1 MAVSS
6 SSVVFISRLRR
17 LPVIDTAGDA
27 MGKVRD
33 VVVQVRGQ
41 RRPPRVKGLVSELF
55 GRRRVYIP
63 MERVYSIDAL
73 QVIVSGV
80 VNTKRFRRREGETLV
95 VEDLFDRQVVPKGAS
110 SPTTIYDVSMS
121 PGRAGDWEVSRVAL
135 KEAARARPFAASRPV
150 TIVPWYDLPDLS
162 LVEGGGEQSQI
173 ADMLDMKPADVAREL
188 HDMTPDR
195 RAQVAQAL
203 DDRQLA
209 DAIEELPEDE
219 QVSLISL
226 LDPERA
232 ADVLEEM
239 DPDDAADLI
248 SELTDELAEVLLN
261 RMRPED
267 AQDVRDLL
275 LYEDDTAGGMMT
287 PEPVIVAADA
297 TVADGLALVRDE
309 DLPPALAGMVFVCRP
324 PLEAPT
330 GRFLG
335 GVHLQR
341 LLREPPS
348 TQVSGLIDRELR
360 PLVPGAD
367 LAQVSR
373 YFATY
378 DIVVAP
384 VVDAEHRLL
393 GAVTVD
399 DVLDHMLPEDWRGT
413 QMDDESEASHGATS

>member
-1 MAVSS
+1 M
-6 SSVVFISRLRR
+6 
-17 LPVIDTAGDA
+17 IDSAGDP

-41 RRPPRVKGLVSELF
+41 RRPPRVKGIVSELF

-63 MERVYSIDAL
+63 MERVYSIDAV
-73 QVIVSGV
+73 QVVVSGV
-80 VNTKRFRRREGETLV
+80 VNTKRFHRREGETLV
-95 VEDLFDRQVVPKGAS
+95 VEDLLDRQVVPRGSA
-110 SPTTIYDVSMS
+110 SPTAIYDVSMS
-121 PGRAGDWEVSRVAL
+121 PGRAGEWEVSRVAL
-135 KEAARARPFAASRPV
+135 KESARTRPFAASRPV
-150 TIVPWYDLPDLS
+150 TVVPWYDVPGLS
-162 LVEGGGEQSQI
+162 IGDASAEDSQL

-188 HDMTPDR
+188 HDMAPDR
-195 RAQVAQAL
+195 RAAVAQAL

-219 QVSLISL
+219 QVSLIQL

-248 SELTDELAEVLLN
+248 SELSDDLAEVLLD

-275 LYEDDTAGGMMT
+275 AYDDDTAGGMMT
-287 PEPVIVAADA
+287 PEPVIVAPDY
-297 TVADGLALVRDE
+297 TVADALALVRVE
-309 DLPPALAGMVFVCRP
+309 EIPPALAGMVFVCRP

-330 GRFLG
+330 GKFLG

-348 TQVSGLIDRELR
+348 TLVSRLIDTELQ
-360 PLVPGAD
+360 PLLPSAG

-378 DIVVAP
+378 DYVVAP
-384 VVDAEHRLL
+384 VVDEESRLL

-399 DVLDHMLPEDWRGT
+399 DVLDHMLPEDWRGI
-413 QMDDESEASHGATS
+413 QMDAVIGPNEGSRG